1 MQRSKHLALMFLLG
15 AVLVGGVLGFTADRV
30 LVRDRLA
37 TRYGCPPGAVRR
49 QMHEDL
55 GLSPAQVAQVDAILD
70 RRNAKVDSLIAPVH
84 SQLRAVKDSARAD
97 IRALLDER
105 QRERWDAMI
114 RDMADTTRR
123 STEQKMKGGDR

>member
-1 MQRSKHLALMFLLG
+1 MFLLG

-55 GLSPAQVAQVDAILD
+55 GLSAAQVDAILD
-70 RRNAKVDSLIAPVH
+70 RRNANVASLIAPEH
-84 SQLRAVKDSARAD
+84 TQLRAVKDSARAD